1 MSGQLSTP
9 LSFPYMLYWTR
20 TRKKELQDADESK
33 EKERKVQKKSHTAT
47 SAAMRRGAAGSL
59 TRKTRPNNPRRN
71 ALVTSDDCASSANEP
86 VVVGR
91 NYIMEEKKE
100 KLDQEG
106 EITVVADEYSKGN
119 HAVSDAGTVKKA
131 LPALLQA
138 KCEVLT
144 MEKELAMQRW
154 RQQCMEM
161 AKAAEMAQT
170 LRASVETI
178 LEATTKG
185 SRISTVPCTAS
196 TKKVEEDGVDLAQ
209 RIQQLQKSRVQREL
223 ENQAKTVQGR
233 VETLQN
239 RSKIRN
245 TNYPVVLQKNKENR
259 SELNRQT
266 LAVVRPSNLALK
278 SNIKSNQTPSWQETR
293 GNDREQKETI
303 DQLVTQVRAGAEEW
317 AQIQGVLKHVKGEM
331 KILQQNCDSWEQRA
345 LCAESKSAILQIEE
359 ETWRVQA
366 QLSEQKIKELESV
379 MAQLRATMEELKSH
393 VASEQSQLLQAC
405 NNHGYALVLKPVL
418 RKSSSDICKCN
429 ISSNFEECKECEEWC
444 DTPIA
449 QDQLTEQFLC
459 NACASNA
466 YKFNSAERCM
476 ACRSV
481 QRVPDPSSTST
492 PRIQSLSQ
500 NSARNIHEVNDM
512 RGKRCT
518 HKPELKMSPD
528 GALKSNDERVL
539 SSSNEMTISEV
550 ERSLAQKWLKQRQS
564 RRRPSSAQSDTSLQE
579 NKSTV
584 VRVQPN
590 LTRHKSDGKNPM
602 KKPGPPSASDLKVSP
617 PRLFQERFPLKEM
630 CRNTV
635 LER

>member
-1 MSGQLSTP
+1 M
-9 LSFPYMLYWTR
+9 
-20 TRKKELQDADESK
+20 
-33 EKERKVQKKSHTAT
+33 V
-47 SAAMRRGAAGSL
+47 
-59 TRKTRPNNPRRN
+59 
-71 ALVTSDDCASSANEP
+71 
-86 VVVGR
+86 
-91 NYIMEEKKE
+91 E
-100 KLDQEG
+100 KLRHPSG
-106 EITVVADEYSKGN
+106 
-119 HAVSDAGTVKKA
+119 VKIVTC
-131 LPALLQA
+131 LSQHF
-138 KCEVLT
+138 
-144 MEKELAMQRW
+144 W
-154 RQQCMEM
+154 
-161 AKAAEMAQT
+161 
-170 LRASVETI
+170 
-178 LEATTKG
+178 
-185 SRISTVPCTAS
+185 
-196 TKKVEEDGVDLAQ
+196 
-209 RIQQLQKSRVQREL
+209 
-223 ENQAKTVQGR
+223 NQ
-233 VETLQN
+233 
-239 RSKIRN
+239 
-245 TNYPVVLQKNKENR
+245 
-259 SELNRQT
+259 
-266 LAVVRPSNLALK
+266 
-278 SNIKSNQTPSWQETR
+278 
-293 GNDREQKETI
+293 
-303 DQLVTQVRAGAEEW
+303 
-317 AQIQGVLKHVKGEM
+317 
-331 KILQQNCDSWEQRA
+331 
-345 LCAESKSAILQIEE
+345 E

-366 QLSEQKIKELESV
+366 QLSEQKIKELESE

-418 RKSSSDICKCN
+418 RKSSSDICTCN

-444 DTPIA
+444 DTPIT

-459 NACASNA
+459 SACASNA

-481 QRVPDPSSTST
+481 QRVPDPASTST

-518 HKPELKMSPD
+518 QKPELKMSPD

-564 RRRPSSAQSDTSLQE
+564 RRRPSSAHSDTSLQE

-590 LTRHKSDGKNPM
+590 LIRHKSDGKNPM